1 MDKDKKLKLE
11 EQIVMM
17 LKTVFDPE
25 MPVDV
30 YNLGLVYN
38 IDLHDDGVVNIDMT
52 LTAPNCPMSDF
63 IFEDIRQ
70 KVESIDGIET
80 CNVKLVFEPEWDMSM
95 MSDEARLELGFD
107 VE

>member
-52 LTAPNCPMSDF
+52 LTAPNCPMADF

-95 MSDEARLELGFD
+95 MSDEARLERGFD

>member
-52 LTAPNCPMSDF
+52 LTAPNCPMADF
-63 IFEDIRQ
+63 IVEDIRQ

>member
-52 LTAPNCPMSDF
+52 LTAPN
-63 IFEDIRQ
+63 
-70 KVESIDGIET
+70 
-80 CNVKLVFEPEWDMSM
+80 
-95 MSDEARLELGFD
+95 
-107 VE
+107 